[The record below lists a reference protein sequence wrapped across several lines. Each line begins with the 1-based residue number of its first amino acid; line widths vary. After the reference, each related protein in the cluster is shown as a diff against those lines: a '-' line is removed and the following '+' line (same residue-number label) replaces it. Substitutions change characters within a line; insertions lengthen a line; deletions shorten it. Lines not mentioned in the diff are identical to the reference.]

1 MNEVVKYDNYMNALH
16 FGTFTKQDYNFF
28 MALCARAREMEDTE
42 ICLEFSYIK
51 EISGYKRKSSD
62 DFLGDP
68 HALPVPSWPDRQIGL
83 VGCGRRN
90 RFCEC

>member
-62 DFLGDP
+62 DFIAELYNTGVEDYIAELNAQYK
-68 HALPVPSWPDRQIGL
+68 ALTGK
-83 VGCGRRN
+83 
-90 RFCEC
+90 